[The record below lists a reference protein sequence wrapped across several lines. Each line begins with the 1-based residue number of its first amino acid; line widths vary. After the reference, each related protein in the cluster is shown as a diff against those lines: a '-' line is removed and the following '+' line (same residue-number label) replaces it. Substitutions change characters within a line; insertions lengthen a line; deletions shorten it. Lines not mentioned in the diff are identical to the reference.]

1 MQQDHS
7 EVTGFGKIDDIEK
20 VLDRIEKEIRV
31 RFTNVQTETARKVV
45 SRCVRKVQWADQSTQ
60 MGHDMFTEER
70 INLNQKISDLNIEL
84 TQTRTQF
91 EQQNRELTEI
101 KNKFTITVQKMGKNK

>member
-45 SRCVRKVQWADQSTQ
+45 SRCVRKVQWAD
-60 MGHDMFTEER
+60 
-70 INLNQKISDLNIEL
+70 
-84 TQTRTQF
+84 
-91 EQQNRELTEI
+91 
-101 KNKFTITVQKMGKNK
+101 